1 MMKAHAVFRKLFYT
15 EGKTMLPFGIC
26 FVLFLIN
33 FFNAMTTTSVFSY
46 LPQLVKDYGSTEVDV
61 GRKTGIIASSLFI
74 ARIFSSLVW
83 GYISDKYGRKLSLLL
98 TGASVVI
105 STLMFA
111 FTFNYPW
118 AAVVRFLQGLSMG
131 VLVITKAYMADICD
145 DTNLA
150 AGLSVIFSG
159 YNIGLVIGPSMGG
172 YLVFPVEKYNNIFK
186 KNSFFERFKIFI
198 PNIIIVIGMTV
209 SLVASIFFLP
219 KRLVEDKSLYIS
231 TNNDDNY
238 DYAEI
243 LSNLAESDLTKSK
256 TSKFKKCWKK
266 FGTTRLAKLLRNKEF
281 LISSIV
287 FGFFTMFTDGFEEL
301 FPVFA
306 STSTEYGGLGMST
319 SEIGLIYLTVSIA
332 MLISQ
337 IILIEKIIHKFGSK
351 KTFIASSLLFGAIMP
366 LLPLIVLIKN
376 TSVLWFILWISEV
389 VVSVSMMSGFTAA
402 NILINN
408 SVGSELL
415 GLANGVAMSVSCIG
429 RSVGIFGFASIY
441 SWSLKNKERPFPFNQ
456 YFSFYFILAIIILV
470 SLTSSFIPVTLN
482 KRKIELQ

>member
-1 MMKAHAVFRKLFYT
+1 MMKVHAVFRKLFYS
-15 EGKTMLPFGIC
+15 EGKTTLPFGIC

-219 KRLVEDKSLYIS
+219 KRVVEDKSLYS
-231 TNNDDNY
+231 GTNNDDNCN
-238 DYAEI
+238 DYGEI
-243 LSNLAESDLTKSK
+243 ISNLAESDPNRLK
-256 TSKFKKCWKK
+256 TSKFKKYWIM

-281 LISSIV
+281 LISSVI

-319 SEIGLIYLTVSIA
+319 SEIGLVYLTVSVA

-337 IILIEKIIHKFGSK
+337 ILLIEKIIHKFGSK
-351 KTFIASSLLFGAIMP
+351 KTFIVSSLLFGAMMP
-366 LLPLIVLIKN
+366 LLPLIVFIKN
-376 TSVLWFILWISEV
+376 TFYQ
-389 VVSVSMMSGFTAA
+389 
-402 NILINN
+402 NR
-408 SVGSELL
+408 VGKLYL
-415 GLANGVAMSVSCIG
+415 H
-429 RSVGIFGFASIY
+429 F
-441 SWSLKNKERPFPFNQ
+441 K
-456 YFSFYFILAIIILV
+456 
-470 SLTSSFIPVTLN
+470 
-482 KRKIELQ
+482 

>member
-1 MMKAHAVFRKLFYT
+1 MMKVHAVFRKLFYS
-15 EGKTMLPFGIC
+15 EGKTTLPFGIC

-131 VLVITKAYMADICD
+131 
-145 DTNLA
+145 
-150 AGLSVIFSG
+150 
-159 YNIGLVIGPSMGG
+159 

-219 KRLVEDKSLYIS
+219 KRVVEDKSLYS
-231 TNNDDNY
+231 GTNNDDNCN
-238 DYAEI
+238 DYGEI
-243 LSNLAESDLTKSK
+243 ISNLAESDPNRLK
-256 TSKFKKCWKK
+256 TSKFKKYWIM

-281 LISSIV
+281 LISSVI

-319 SEIGLIYLTVSIA
+319 SEIGLVYLTVSVA

-337 IILIEKIIHKFGSK
+337 ILLIEKIIHKFGSK
-351 KTFIASSLLFGAIMP
+351 KTFIVSSLLFGAMMP
-366 LLPLIVLIKN
+366 LLPLIVFIKN
-376 TSVLWFILWISEV
+376 TTVLWFILWISEV

-408 SVGSELL
+408 SVGSDLL

-456 YFSFYFILAIIILV
+456 YFSFYFILVVIILV
-470 SLTSSFIPVTLN
+470 SLTSSFIPVSLN